1 MYNIYSDIQSVEKS
15 NSDLV
20 SFIKKLEEGKRK
32 LEKKLDIKNYE
43 SGNHFETLIKNH
55 GKGEVQ
61 NMIFNFN

>member
-20 SFIKKLEEGKRK
+20 SFIEKLEEGKRK
-32 LEKKLDIKNYE
+32 LGKKLDIQSQE

-55 GKGEVQ
+55 GEGEV
-61 NMIFNFN
+61 